1 MIHEVDSIAAAASW
15 IGPFTA
21 VWFQRTTSG
30 ASRSTEPSRPVHGQ
44 ITACDCAPSTTV
56 LRSLTPA
63 KKAQGRTR
71 FDDTVATPPDAPQRL
86 AAIIEEAQ
94 RALERLPPAHLL
106 SHRTLAHQAQL
117 QSIARDAARS
127 RARLVAGTYGTC
139 SDCTGPISLSRL
151 RDRPWA
157 QDCIY
162 CALDI

>member
-1 MIHEVDSIAAAASW
+1 MIQEVDSIAAAASW
-15 IGPFTA
+15 IGSFTT

-30 ASRSTEPSRPVHGQ
+30 VDRSTEPSRPLDE
-44 ITACDCAPSTTV
+44 IAAYDCAPGTPV
-56 LRSLTPA
+56 LPSLTPVKNA
-63 KKAQGRTR
+63 RGRTR

-94 RALERLPPAHLL
+94 RGLKRLPPAHLL

-127 RARLVAGTYGTC
+127 RARLAAGTYGTC
-139 SDCTGPISLSRL
+139 SACAGPISLSRL
-151 RDRPWA
+151 QERPWA
-157 QDCIY
+157 QECIY